1 MKEST
6 KSEARILRKK
16 GMSIKSIAKELGSP
30 QSSISNWVRDI
41 PLTEKQKQKLI
52 DNMHSPE
59 AVEKR
64 RKTRLQSEKRKRS
77 FIFDN
82 AYTEIDDISDRELW
96 LIGVSLYW
104 AEGGKTQR
112 MVRFSNGDPRMIKI
126 MIRFFEKICGVKKS
140 SMRAHI
146 HIHESLNIHAAE
158 KYWQGVTG
166 IESDKFYKTYN
177 KPNKSSK
184 GTRNSLPNGVCDI
197 YCGDY
202 KLFIKIEGWTEAIY
216 NQSLK

>member
-82 AYTEIDDISDRELW
+82 AYTEIDDISE
-96 LIGVSLYW
+96 
-104 AEGGKTQR
+104 
-112 MVRFSNGDPRMIKI
+112 IK
-126 MIRFFEKICGVKKS
+126 
-140 SMRAHI
+140 
-146 HIHESLNIHAAE
+146 
-158 KYWQGVTG
+158 
-166 IESDKFYKTYN
+166 
-177 KPNKSSK
+177 
-184 GTRNSLPNGVCDI
+184 
-197 YCGDY
+197 
-202 KLFIKIEGWTEAIY
+202 EA
-216 NQSLK
+216 